1 MATLKPKKSQ
11 QTHTYMVILF
21 NHVTRI
27 IAYVFLMV
35 LLIPSLF
42 SHGLDNVDD
51 KKVYVTEIE
60 GMIAEGSAN
69 QVSQAIS
76 RAEDGNG
83 QALILQLDTPGGLS
97 TAMRAIIRD
106 IEGSEVPVIVHIAP
120 RGAYAFSAG
129 TFILL
134 SSHLAVMASATSI
147 GACQPRVIDPT
158 TGMAKQA
165 SNKEINAYASYIESI
180 AIRHGRNATA
190 ARLFVT
196 DNLALGPNEAV
207 ANTVVELVADDL
219 DTVLALADG
228 MPISGTVADQKNT
241 TLDLQGARVV
251 YIKWGIRDKVINYL
265 TDPQIASLLLTIGM
279 LGLLFGFL
287 TPGFHV
293 PEIIGAISLILG
305 LYGLSFIG
313 VNAAGVILVIVA
325 LVLFIVEAYTPTFGL
340 WTTAGVI
347 SLLFGIVLIPES
359 DAIYEMPT
367 EWFTSFRIASL
378 LVAIAIGAFFVY
390 ALLASWRA
398 KRVQPKLGD
407 EEFTDMEGIA
417 VTDIDPWGQIK
428 LRGKIWQAQT
438 REGPILQGETVVV
451 TDKKRMLLTVEKSD
465 KYKY

>member
-1 MATLKPKKSQ
+1 MA
-11 QTHTYMVILF
+11 ILF

-27 IAYVFLMV
+27 VAYVFILVM
-35 LLIPSLF
+35 LTPGLF
-42 SHGLDNVDD
+42 SHGLDDVDD
-51 KKVYVTEIE
+51 KKVYVAEIE

-69 QVSQAIS
+69 QVSQAIN
-76 RAEDGNG
+76 RAEDGDG
-83 QALILQLDTPGGLS
+83 YALILQLDTPGGLS

-147 GACQPRVIDPT
+147 GACQPRVVDPT

-165 SNKEINAYASYIESI
+165 SDKEINAYASYIASI

-196 DNLALGPNEAV
+196 DNLAFDPDEAV
-207 ANTVVELVADDL
+207 ANGVIELVADDL
-219 DTVLALADG
+219 DTILTLADG
-228 MPISGTVADQKNT
+228 MPISGDVAGQKNT
-241 TLDLQGARVV
+241 TLDLQGARLVH
-251 YIKWGIRDKVINYL
+251 IEWGIRDKVINYL

-279 LGLLFGFL
+279 LGLIFGFL

-293 PEIIGAISLILG
+293 PETIGAISLILG

-313 VNAAGVILVIVA
+313 VNAAGVILVVVA
-325 LVLFIVEAYTPTFGL
+325 LILFIVEAYTPTFGL

-347 SLLFGIVLIPES
+347 ALLFGIVLIPAS
-359 DAIYEMPT
+359 DALYEMPT
-367 EWFTSFRIASL
+367 NWFTSFRIASL
-378 LVAIAIGAFFVY
+378 IVAIAIGAFFAY
-390 ALLASWRA
+390 ALFASWKA
-398 KRVQPKLGD
+398 KRAQPKLGD

-417 VTDIDPWGQIK
+417 VTDIAPRGQIK

-438 REGPILQGETVVV
+438 REEPILQGETVVV
-451 TDKKRMLLTVEKSD
+451 TGKKRMLLTVEK
-465 KYKY
+465 KR